1 MRADDERRLA
11 RVGAVLRASA
21 ALHEAT
27 VGACGQEIAE
37 AGRLV
42 ADCLAQGGQVLAFGN
57 GGSAADAQHFVAE
70 LVGRYEAGR
79 SRRAWPALSLASDAS
94 VTTALANDLGYAE
107 VFARQVE
114 AFGRAGD
121 VALGITTS
129 GTSENVRRGLA
140 EARARG
146 LRTIALTGQTD
157 QPLPVDVQIAVPE
170 RRTPRVQEV
179 HGTVLHILCEL
190 VEEAL

>member
-1 MRADDERRLA
+1 MHDAGGRLT
-11 RVGAVLRASA
+11 RVRAVLQAAA

-27 VGACGQEIAE
+27 VGACDETIAE
-37 AGRLV
+37 AGRLL
-42 ADCLAQGGQVLAFGN
+42 ADSLGRGGQVLAFGN

-70 LVGRYEAGR
+70 LVGRYEAGAE
-79 SRRAWPALSLASDAS
+79 RRALPALSLAADPS

-114 AFGRAGD
+114 AFGRPGD

-140 EARARG
+140 AARARG
-146 LRTIALTGQTD
+146 LRTIALTGQAGP
-157 QPLPVDVQIAVPE
+157 PLPVDVQIAVPE

>member
-1 MRADDERRLA
+1 
-11 RVGAVLRASA
+11 V
-21 ALHEAT
+21 
-27 VGACGQEIAE
+27 
-37 AGRLV
+37 
-42 ADCLAQGGQVLAFGN
+42 
-57 GGSAADAQHFVAE
+57 
-70 LVGRYEAGR
+70 
-79 SRRAWPALSLASDAS
+79 
-94 VTTALANDLGYAE
+94 
-107 VFARQVE
+107 RQIE